1 MVCRDMFRNI
11 FFHCFLLLGAAIC
24 MPAFG
29 LQGTGEDEPAF
40 GGIEINADGVIGRR
54 SVVDNGDAL
63 NRQRW
68 TAAKAS
74 LDQNLQKASSM
85 RCVSLTRLEQEI
97 KKLVEAGKPIP
108 DEMKYLAGM
117 TKVTHVF
124 YYPETKDVVIA
135 GPAEGFF
142 VSANNS
148 VIGIDSGKSV
158 LQLQDMVVALRAFG
172 PTNQDTRIISCSID
186 PTHEGLL
193 RMKEAVKVV
202 QRNFTPAQAAQ
213 IMQIFREALGM
224 QVISVKGVS
233 NRTNFA
239 RVMVEA
245 DYRMKLIGIGLEAP
259 AVRMTTFA
267 QKVTPQSVSKNA
279 LIRWFFQP
287 DYDCVMINEDA
298 TAISFVGGA
307 VKLVGEDEMVSQSG
321 QRKGKGKMNNASRA
335 YCQSFTKVY
344 DKLAAVDP
352 IWAELRNV
360 MDLSIV
366 AAFIQKYDL
375 YQQAGWKLEV
385 FGDESK
391 FRTEINNP
399 VTQVAPVANALF
411 KGNSLMTPIAGG
423 VAVQPKIALNSDRLK
438 QDEEGKISDAQTQSE
453 NKLSQLAKGQW
464 WWD

>member
-1 MVCRDMFRNI
+1 MVICSPVFALQDDGGGGDD
-11 FFHCFLLLGAAIC
+11 GA
-24 MPAFG
+24 
-29 LQGTGEDEPAF
+29 TEPAF

-54 SVVDNGDAL
+54 SKIDHGDVL

-68 TAAKAS
+68 AAAKAN
-74 LDQNLQKASSM
+74 LDQNLQRPSNL
-85 RCVSLTRLEQEI
+85 RCVSLTRLEQEV

-108 DEMKYLAGM
+108 EEMKYLAGM

-142 VSANNS
+142 VSSNNA
-148 VIGIDSGKSV
+148 VVGIESGKSV

-172 PTNQDTRIISCSID
+172 PKNEDTRIISCSID
-186 PTHEGLL
+186 PTQEGLL
-193 RMKEAVKVV
+193 RMKEAVKHV
-202 QRNFTPAQAAQ
+202 QQNFTPAQAPQ

-224 QVISVKGVS
+224 QVISIKGVS

-239 RVMVEA
+239 RVMAEA

-267 QKVTPQSVSKNA
+267 ERVTPQSVGKNA

-287 DYDCVMINEDA
+287 DYDCVMINTEG

-307 VKLVGEDEMVSQSG
+307 VKLVGEDEMVNQSG
-321 QRKGKGKMNNASRA
+321 QRKSVGKMNKASRA
-335 YCQSFTKVY
+335 YCESFTKVY

-352 IWAELRNV
+352 VWAELRNV

-375 YQQAGWKLEV
+375 YQQAGWNLDV
-385 FGDESK
+385 FGEESK

-399 VTQVAPVANALF
+399 VSQVAPVANALF
-411 KGNSLMTPIAGG
+411 KNNVLMTPIAGG

-438 QDEEGKISDAQTQSE
+438 RDEEGKISQAQAQSE
-453 NKLSQLAKGQW
+453 SKLNQLAKGQW